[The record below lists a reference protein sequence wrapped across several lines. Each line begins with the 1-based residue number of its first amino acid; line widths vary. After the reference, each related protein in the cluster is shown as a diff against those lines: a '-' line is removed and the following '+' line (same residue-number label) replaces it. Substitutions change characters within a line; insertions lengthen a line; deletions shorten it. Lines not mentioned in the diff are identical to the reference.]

1 MLLGGGNEGLRGGNI
16 RRRWDVAMMVA
27 AVSQSSRAETSA
39 IAGSAILVAVIAP
52 LRCNPADS
60 RSNSSNP
67 GYPVAV
73 DGGTLP
79 KVRTGRFR
87 PEGSSALR

>member
-1 MLLGGGNEGLRGGNI
+1 
-16 RRRWDVAMMVA
+16 MMVV

-87 PEGSSALR
+87 PEGSSALRCKKKQRGHGLRCW